1 MEDLYR
7 LCYEDIQ
14 LKPTAI
20 LLGLVLV
27 SLHLAAWFQQD
38 AVRAFLPKFPRH
50 REIGIGLL
58 LAGTAWSYWLVCY
71 MDLGEFYA
79 VEKFVKFA
87 LPLSFALL
95 VYHAPEFLAVRATGI
110 LLMLLAG
117 PVLQAAFLEAPFT
130 RLLLP
135 IIAYV
140 WIIVGMF
147 WVGMPYLMRDWIDW
161 IIAKDHP
168 KRWSYAC
175 GIGAGYGLLMI
186 LCAATWQV

>member
-1 MEDLYR
+1 MEALYR

-20 LLGLVLV
+20 LLGLALV
-27 SLHLAAWFQQD
+27 AAHLAAWFKQEQ
-38 AVRAFLPKFPRH
+38 VRAFLPKFPRH

-58 LAGTAWSYWLVCY
+58 LAGTIWSYWLVSY

-87 LPLSFALL
+87 LPISFFLI

-117 PVLQAAFLEAPFT
+117 PVLQAAFLEEPFT

-161 IIAKDHP
+161 IIAKEHP
-168 KRWSYAC
+168 QRWTYAC